1 MHVMY
6 PRKGVVETES
16 RFAGTSFGAGRL
28 GWSDGRRVGIDE
40 VTRLDGQEGAIGMV
54 TVYVEAKSAVSN
66 ASLTASSSAL

>member
-1 MHVMY
+1 MLGRVLEMA
-6 PRKGVVETES
+6 GV
-16 RFAGTSFGAGRL
+16 
-28 GWSDGRRVGIDE
+28 GWLDGQRAGIDE

>member
-1 MHVMY
+1 M
-6 PRKGVVETES
+6 
-16 RFAGTSFGAGRL
+16 
-28 GWSDGRRVGIDE
+28 GWLDGQRAGIDE